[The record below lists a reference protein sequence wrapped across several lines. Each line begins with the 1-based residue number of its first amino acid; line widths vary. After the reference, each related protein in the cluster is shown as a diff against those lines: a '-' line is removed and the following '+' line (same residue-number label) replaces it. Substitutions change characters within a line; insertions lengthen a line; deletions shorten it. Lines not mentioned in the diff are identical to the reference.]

1 VPVTARSVVAE
12 SRRSGTSAH
21 PVHLSRPSDPGYDL
35 WAVPDAQGLQPAAA
49 DLAASTT
56 TLNPGSARDRFSS
69 LLFSPVPPL
78 VDTQFRG
85 RAGGSYLIAGWAPH
99 RRTNPAFVVRSR
111 LLGVAAGGCGAKGSA
126 WGVDGTAAPWHRRDV
141 GAVDGT
147 AAPWH
152 RRDVGAVPR
161 RTLLNTPSLFAA
173 AALSL
178 PLRRY
183 NRVPASIGGRMMRR
197 SLSFGVWR
205 RLKEVV
211 FAAARAPA
219 KPKPRASK
227 AAKTPALSAPAPAA
241 LALAAVRTIIG
252 VDPDVGGAIAVSAGV
267 TLRARWV
274 TLRARWVTLRAR
286 WVTLRARWVTLRAR
300 WVTLR
305 ARWVTLRARWVTLRA
320 R

>member
-1 VPVTARSVVAE
+1 
-12 SRRSGTSAH
+12 
-21 PVHLSRPSDPGYDL
+21 
-35 WAVPDAQGLQPAAA
+35 
-49 DLAASTT
+49 
-56 TLNPGSARDRFSS
+56 
-69 LLFSPVPPL
+69 
-78 VDTQFRG
+78 
-85 RAGGSYLIAGWAPH
+85 
-99 RRTNPAFVVRSR
+99 
-111 LLGVAAGGCGAKGSA
+111 
-126 WGVDGTAAPWHRRDV
+126 
-141 GAVDGT
+141 
-147 AAPWH
+147 
-152 RRDVGAVPR
+152 
-161 RTLLNTPSLFAA
+161 
-173 AALSL
+173 
-178 PLRRY
+178 
-183 NRVPASIGGRMMRR
+183 MMRR

-305 ARWVTLRARWVTLRA
+305 ARWVTLRARWVTLRCYGGKEAPVHSRCA
-320 R
+320 RGGLVSSLGSTRGCVRCTAHPPYRYQQ